1 MCGVLRKPGGYVAQ
15 HDFSTFD
22 KFYFDYNF
30 LLASL
35 RVFCQLLIRFL
46 LIFTWLGQY
55 PIVIQTFITCGCQMV
70 LVC

>member
-46 LIFTWLGQY
+46 LIFT
-55 PIVIQTFITCGCQMV
+55 
-70 LVC
+70 

>member
-1 MCGVLRKPGGYVAQ
+1 MCGVLPKPGGYVAQ
-15 HDFSTFD
+15 QDFSTF
-22 KFYFDYNF
+22 
-30 LLASL
+30 ASFTLIIIFFWLL

-55 PIVIQTFITCGCQMV
+55 PIVIQTFITCGRQMV